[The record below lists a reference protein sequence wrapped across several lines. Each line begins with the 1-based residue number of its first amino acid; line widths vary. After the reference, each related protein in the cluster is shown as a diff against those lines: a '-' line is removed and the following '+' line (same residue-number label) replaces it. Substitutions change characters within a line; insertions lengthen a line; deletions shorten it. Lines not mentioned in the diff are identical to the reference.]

1 MQASDGRR
9 HSADAELWHPCW
21 PDVARGNMGG
31 VGSLALPAGA
41 RPYRQGT
48 ETLEGDLIAALERQ
62 DLTGI
67 GRGRDF

>member
-1 MQASDGRR
+1 MR
-9 HSADAELWHPCW
+9 
-21 PDVARGNMGG
+21 VAWSILGLYLSRGQTE
-31 VGSLALPAGA
+31 PAGA

>member
-1 MQASDGRR
+1 
-9 HSADAELWHPCW
+9 
-21 PDVARGNMGG
+21 MGG
-31 VGSLALPAGA
+31 VGSLAVPAGA